1 MAASC
6 RPSRRPF
13 RCLILLLALC
23 QAPSARAEV
32 LRIVAGMIPGFCEAK
47 SSVAAGVSGVSC
59 VLVAEMARRVGY
71 KGPIDLM
78 PQARSIETARAGP
91 MVLLPLGR
99 NDSREA
105 FFQWHIKL
113 LEDDVVLV
121 ARQHSS
127 VDISAVGK
135 VREQPV
141 GGLRGGMAFDIAE
154 SEGLHRLEA
163 VAEERL
169 NARKLA
175 VGRIVAWV
183 GVWNSIKRA
192 QASENLPVTDLRRGV
207 VLRRVEIHLAASPD
221 VPLSDLARWRAALES
236 MKADGTYRRILA
248 DYDYEQPR

>member
-1 MAASC
+1 MAAPC
-6 RPSRRPF
+6 RF
-13 RCLILLLALC
+13 ILLLALC
-23 QAPSARAEV
+23 LALPARAEV

-47 SSVAAGVSGVSC
+47 DTAVGGVSGVSC

-71 KGPIDLM
+71 KRPIDLM

-113 LEDDVVLV
+113 LEDDVLLV
-121 ARQHSS
+121 TRQNTGIDISS
-127 VDISAVGK
+127 VNAVRDK
-135 VREQPV
+135 SV
-141 GGLRGGMAFDIAE
+141 GGLRGGMAYDIAE
-154 SEGLHRLEA
+154 REGLTHLEA

-175 VGRIVAWV
+175 VGRIAAWV
-183 GVWNSIKRA
+183 GVWNTIKRA
-192 QASENLPVTDLRRGV
+192 QASENLPLSALKRGAILRRA
-207 VLRRVEIHLAASPD
+207 EIHLAASHD
-221 VPLSDLARWRAALES
+221 VPLTELARWKAALES

-248 DYDYEQPR
+248 DYDYDLPR

>member
-1 MAASC
+1 MAVRC
-6 RPSRRPF
+6 R
-13 RCLILLLALC
+13 CTLLLALC
-23 QAPSARAEV
+23 LALPAQAEV

-47 SSVAAGVSGVSC
+47 DTAAGGVSGVSC

-71 KGPIDLM
+71 KRPIDLM

-99 NDSREA
+99 NDSRETL
-105 FFQWHIKL
+105 FQWHIKL

-121 ARQHSS
+121 ARQDSGIDISS
-127 VDISAVGK
+127 VNAVRDK
-135 VREQPV
+135 PV

-154 SEGLHRLEA
+154 REGLHRLEA

-175 VGRIVAWV
+175 IGRISVWV
-183 GVWNSIKRA
+183 GVWNTIKRA
-192 QASENLPVTDLRRGV
+192 QASENLPVSALKRGV
-207 VLRRVEIHLAASPD
+207 VLRRAEIHLAASHD
-221 VPLSDLARWRAALES
+221 VPLSELARWKAALDS

-248 DYDYEQPR
+248 DYDYELPR

>member
-1 MAASC
+1 MAA
-6 RPSRRPF
+6 F
-13 RCLILLLALC
+13 RFILLLALC
-23 QAPSARAEV
+23 QALPVQAEV

-47 SSVAAGVSGVSC
+47 NSAAAGVSGVSC

-121 ARQHSS
+121 ARQAST
-127 VDISAVGK
+127 VDIGSVSA

-154 SEGLHRLEA
+154 REGLQRLEA

-192 QASENLPVTDLRRGV
+192 QASENLPVSDLRRGA

-221 VPLSDLARWRAALES
+221 VPMADLARWKAALDA
-236 MKADGTYRRILA
+236 MKSDGTYRRILA
-248 DYDYEQPR
+248 DYDYELPR